1 MPDETYQMRK
11 EAFDV
16 VMIKNGKHE
25 QTAAIE
31 DYRRVPVTATD
42 PLQAQMSDE
51 VAAVAKDGYYPMLVA
66 KPGVLTGPEMQARAR
81 AFEASGTNP
90 RQW

>member
-11 EAFDV
+11 ETFDV
-16 VMIKNGKHE
+16 VMIKTGKHQE
-25 QTAAIE
+25 TAAIE
-31 DYRRVPVTATD
+31 DYRRVSVTASD

-51 VAAVAKDGYYPMLVA
+51 VAAQKDYYVYQVA
-66 KPGVLTGPEMQARAR
+66 KPGVLTGGEMQARAR
-81 AFEASGTNP
+81 SFEATGTNP

>member
-1 MPDETYQMRK
+1 MPDDFANRK

-16 VMIKNGKHE
+16 VMLKNGKHE
-25 QTAAIE
+25 ATATIE
-31 DYRRVPVTATD
+31 DYRRVPVMASD

-51 VAAVAKDGYYPMLVA
+51 VAAQEGYYPLRVSR
-66 KPGVLTGPEMQARAR
+66 PGELTGPEMQARAR
-81 AFEASGTNP
+81 AFEASDSNP